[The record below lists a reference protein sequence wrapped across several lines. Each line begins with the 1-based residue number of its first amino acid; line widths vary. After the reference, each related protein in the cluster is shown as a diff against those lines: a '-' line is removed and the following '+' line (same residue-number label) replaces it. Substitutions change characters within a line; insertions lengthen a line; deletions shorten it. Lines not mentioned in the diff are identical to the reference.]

1 MLEEKIKEIIAKQ
14 FKVDLNDLKDET
26 RFKEDLKA
34 DSIAIVELIM
44 NLEDELHV
52 NLDDDKVTS
61 VKTVGE
67 AIALAVE
74 AAK

>member
-14 FKVDLNDLKDET
+14 FKVELKDLKDET

>member
-14 FKVDLNDLKDET
+14 FKVDLKDLKDET
-26 RFKEDLKA
+26 SFKEDLKA

-44 NLEDELHV
+44 NLEDELNV
-52 NLDDDKVTS
+52 SLDDDKVTS

>member
-14 FKVDLNDLKDET
+14 FKVDVKDLKDET
-26 RFKEDLKA
+26 TFKEDLKA

-44 NLEDELHV
+44 NLEDELNV
-52 NLDDDKVTS
+52 SLDDDKVTN

>member
-14 FKVDLNDLKDET
+14 FKVDLKDLKNET

-44 NLEDELHV
+44 NLEDELNV
-52 NLDDDKVTS
+52 SLDDDKVTS

>member
-1 MLEEKIKEIIAKQ
+1 MEEKIKEIIAKQ
-14 FKVDLNDLKDET
+14 FKVDVKDLKDET
-26 RFKEDLKA
+26 TFKEDLKA

-44 NLEDELHV
+44 NLEDELNV
-52 NLDDDKVTS
+52 SLDDDKVTS

>member
-14 FKVDLNDLKDET
+14 FKVDLKDLKDET

-44 NLEDELHV
+44 NLEDELNV
-52 NLDDDKVTS
+52 SLDDDKVTS

-67 AIALAVE
+67 AVKLAVE

>member
-14 FKVDLNDLKDET
+14 FKVDLKDLKDET

-44 NLEDELHV
+44 NLEDELNV
-52 NLDDDKVTS
+52 CLDDDKVTS

>member
-14 FKVDLNDLKDET
+14 FKVDLKDLKDET

-44 NLEDELHV
+44 NLEDELNV
-52 NLDDDKVTS
+52 SLDDDKVTS

-67 AIALAVE
+67 AIALALE

>member
-1 MLEEKIKEIIAKQ
+1 
-14 FKVDLNDLKDET
+14 
-26 RFKEDLKA
+26 
-34 DSIAIVELIM
+34 M
-44 NLEDELHV
+44 NLEDELNV
-52 NLDDDKVTS
+52 SLDDDKVTS

>member
-14 FKVDLNDLKDET
+14 FKVDLKDLKDET

-44 NLEDELHV
+44 NLEDELNV
-52 NLDDDKVTS
+52 SLDDDKVTS

-67 AIALAVE
+67 AIALAIE

>member
-14 FKVDLNDLKDET
+14 FKVDLKDLKDET

-44 NLEDELHV
+44 NLEDELNV
-52 NLDDDKVTS
+52 SLDDDKVTS

>member
-1 MLEEKIKEIIAKQ
+1 MLEEKIKEIIAEQ
-14 FKVDLNDLKDET
+14 FKVDLKDLKDET

-44 NLEDELHV
+44 NLEDELNV
-52 NLDDDKVTS
+52 SLDDDKVTS

>member
-14 FKVDLNDLKDET
+14 FKVDLKDLKDET

-44 NLEDELHV
+44 NLEDELNV
-52 NLDDDKVTS
+52 SLDDEKVTS

>member
-14 FKVDLNDLKDET
+14 FKVDLKDLKDET

-34 DSIAIVELIM
+34 YSIAIVELIM
-44 NLEDELHV
+44 NLEDDLNV
-52 NLDDDKVTS
+52 SLDDDKVTS

>member
-14 FKVDLNDLKDET
+14 FKVDLKDLKDET

-34 DSIAIVELIM
+34 DSIAIVELII
-44 NLEDELHV
+44 NLEDELNV
-52 NLDDDKVTS
+52 SLDDDKVTS

>member
-14 FKVDLNDLKDET
+14 FKVDLKDLKDET

-44 NLEDELHV
+44 NLEDELNV
-52 NLDDDKVTS
+52 SLDDDKVTS

-67 AIALAVE
+67 AIALAKE
-74 AAK
+74 AIK

>member
-14 FKVDLNDLKDET
+14 FKVDVKDLKDET
-26 RFKEDLKA
+26 TFKEDLKA

-44 NLEDELHV
+44 NLEDELNV
-52 NLDDDKVTS
+52 SLDDDKVTS

>member
-14 FKVDLNDLKDET
+14 FKVDLKDLKDET

-44 NLEDELHV
+44 NLEDELNV
-52 NLDDDKVTS
+52 SLDDDKVTS

-74 AAK
+74 AEK

>member
-14 FKVDLNDLKDET
+14 FKVDLKDLKDET

-34 DSIAIVELIM
+34 DSIAVVELIM
-44 NLEDELHV
+44 NLEDELNV
-52 NLDDDKVTS
+52 SLDDDKVTS

-67 AIALAVE
+67 AVKLAVE

>member
-14 FKVDLNDLKDET
+14 FKVDLKDLKDET

>member
-14 FKVDLNDLKDET
+14 FKVDLKDLKVET

-44 NLEDELHV
+44 NLEDELNV
-52 NLDDDKVTS
+52 SLDDDKVTS